1 MNLLNI
7 CQSIL
12 KETKSANI
20 PASIVN
26 NAEDSATQIFE
37 AVKVSTTE
45 LIRNYQ
51 WQELIK
57 ENNFN
62 AVINQDSYDLPS
74 DFDRF
79 IDDTFWNVTNGFKTN
94 GPLTVSDW
102 ANLKN
107 YMVNQTNVVEY
118 FTIRNNKIYF
128 LVAPISNSNYSY
140 NYISNKGIKDATGVF
155 KKDWT
160 LDTDTIAIDPYIL
173 RLDAT
178 WRFLDM
184 QGRAYAEK
192 QRSANLAI
200 SERVKSNGSR
210 TVISY
215 PNRNRIDGNVS
226 AIKNIIYYNP
236 LTIPY
241 IF

>member
-12 KETKSANI
+12 KETKSASI
-20 PASIVN
+20 PASIIN
-26 NAEDSATQIFE
+26 NVEDSATQIFE
-37 AVKVSTTE
+37 AVKVATTE

-57 ENNFN
+57 ENNFYG
-62 AVINQDSYDLPS
+62 VINQDSYDLPS

-79 IDDTFWNVTNGFKTN
+79 VDETFWNVTQGFKII
-94 GPLTVSDW
+94 GPLSALDW

-118 FTIRNNKIYF
+118 FTIRNNKIY
-128 LVAPISNSNYSY
+128 LLTAPISNDNYSF
-140 NYISNKGIKDATGVF
+140 NYISNKGIKDTAGVF

-184 QGRAYAEK
+184 QGRAYGEK

-210 TVISY
+210 SVISF
-215 PNRNRIDGNVS
+215 PNKNKTDSNVS
-226 AIKNIIYYNP
+226 TIKPIVFYNP